1 MQLLLVDKKIT
12 TARDMIGI
20 LEETIRGGFPLL
32 IIAEDIEQEALST
45 LVVNKLRG
53 SLKVAALKAP
63 GFGERKSQYLDDIAI
78 LTNGTVVRD
87 EIGLAL
93 DKVGTEVLGTAA
105 KVVVTKDSTTIVGD
119 GSTQDAVSKRV
130 NQIRN
135 LIEVAE
141 QDYEKEKLNERIAK
155 LSGGVAIIQV
165 PFILSFWFF
174 QIDELSNAYLHNP
187 FSIRPNLV
195 HLPSVQRLSG
205 DLNRLITSE
214 LVRYMFRSEPKPRQS

>member
-78 LTNGTVVRD
+78 LTNGTVIRD

-105 KVVVTKDSTTIVGD
+105 KVVLTKDSTTIVGD
-119 GSTQDAVSKRV
+119 GSTQDAVNNRV

-135 LIEVAE
+135 LIDIAE

-165 PFILSFWFF
+165 LHVSRTFMSPVCEFI
-174 QIDELSNAYLHNP
+174 
-187 FSIRPNLV
+187 
-195 HLPSVQRLSG
+195 
-205 DLNRLITSE
+205 
-214 LVRYMFRSEPKPRQS
+214 